1 MILQNRKLN
10 PPAILIEN
18 HFTYQ
23 IVTLAKFSSIYYK
36 YVTSSDYSNILTLQN
51 IWERGKRL
59 EKKQILI
66 VDDNEFFL
74 KQQVSYL
81 KADHLVIQTACSGQ
95 KALDSARSN
104 KPDLILLDNFMP
116 DILGPEVCRILK
128 DDPATNAIPIVIV
141 SSGEKEAS
149 KMATVLAGGD
159 GVIFK
164 PINRELLITM
174 VEQFLKVPVRHWR
187 RADVALPCSLIAE
200 GVQSEGVIHSLSGGG
215 AFIESVFPLVPGDMI
230 TLQFTYPESK
240 GKMILGAAVT
250 WTGGLKGSG
259 PDGAGVRYL
268 AIDPQMQLD
277 IDNYV
282 TTLLA

>member
-1 MILQNRKLN
+1 
-10 PPAILIEN
+10 
-18 HFTYQ
+18 
-23 IVTLAKFSSIYYK
+23 
-36 YVTSSDYSNILTLQN
+36 
-51 IWERGKRL
+51 L

-74 KQQVSYL
+74 RQQVSYL
-81 KADHLVIQTACSGQ
+81 KADHLDIQTARCGQ
-95 KALDSARSN
+95 EALDSARACT
-104 KPDLILLDNFMP
+104 PDLILLDKFMP

-128 DDPATNAIPIVIV
+128 NDPATNAIPIVIV

-174 VEQFLKVPVRHWR
+174 VEQFLKVPVRYWR
-187 RADVALPCSLIAE
+187 RADVALPCTLIAE
-200 GVQSEGVIHSLSGGG
+200 DVQSEGTIHSLSGGG
-215 AFIESVFPLVPGDMI
+215 AFIESVFPLVPGDII

-240 GKMILGAAVT
+240 GKMILGAAVI
-250 WTGGLKGSG
+250 WTGVLVDSG

-268 AIDPQMQLD
+268 AIDPQEQVD

-282 TTLLA
+282 ATLLD